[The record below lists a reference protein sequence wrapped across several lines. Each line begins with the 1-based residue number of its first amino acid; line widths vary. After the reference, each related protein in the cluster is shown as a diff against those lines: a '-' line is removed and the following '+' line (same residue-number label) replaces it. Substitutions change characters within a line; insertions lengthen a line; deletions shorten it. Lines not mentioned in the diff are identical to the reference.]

1 MQRIIQKLID
11 TRNLSD
17 DELRELLSKNDYD
30 EELFT
35 SADIIRKK
43 IYGSSVYI
51 RGLIELTNHCKN
63 GCYYCGISSS
73 NKSLNRYRLTK
84 EDILGCCKEGYDL
97 GFRTFVMQGGEDPY
111 YTDDLMCDIVHTI
124 RIKYPDCAIT
134 LSIGEKERESY
145 QRLFDAGANRYLLR
159 HETADNELYTRLHPE
174 YMSLENRKRCLFDLK
189 DIGFQVG
196 TGFMVGAPYQT
207 VDNII
212 SDIRFMQTL
221 EPDMIGIGPFVPHHE
236 TAFALFPSGSV
247 ELTLRLIALFRHLFP
262 YALIPATTALGTL
275 AENGRERGF
284 KAGANVVMPN
294 LSPLKVR
301 KLYDLYDN
309 KVSSGSESAQC
320 LDDLKKRAKSAG
332 YNVVC
337 DIGNVKKE
345 RAASPISHPDSM

>member
-1 MQRIIQKLID
+1 MQRIIQELINSRD
-11 TRNLSD
+11 LSD
-17 DELRELLSKNDYD
+17 SELRELLSKNDCD
-30 EELFT
+30 AELFS
-35 SADIIRKK
+35 SADTIRKK
-43 IYGSSVYI
+43 IYGDSVYI
-51 RGLIELTNHCKN
+51 RGLIELTNYCKR

-84 EDILGCCKEGYDL
+84 EDILQCCDEGYAL

-111 YTDDLMCDIVHTI
+111 YTDDIICDIVHTI
-124 RIKYPDCAIT
+124 RVKYPDCAIT

-159 HETADNELYTRLHPE
+159 HETADNDLYARLHPE
-174 YMSLENRKRCLFDLK
+174 SMSLENRKRCLFDLK

-236 TAFALFPSGSV
+236 TRFANFSAGSV

-275 AENGRERGF
+275 AEDGRECGF

-294 LSPLKVR
+294 LSPSGVR

-309 KVSSGSESAQC
+309 KASSGAESAQC
-320 LDDLKKRAKSAG
+320 LADLKKRAKNAG
-332 YNVVC
+332 YHIVC
-337 DIGNVKKE
+337 DIGNVKKK
-345 RAASPISHPDSM
+345 RAASPISHSDSM